1 MLCPRCRRLI
11 SSDETRC
18 PHCHIKN
25 PGSPLKNNALLR
37 AMSDGEQLIKVIIGI
52 NILLFI
58 LSILINPRTVQL
70 HFNPLS
76 FLAPDDGSLLLLGAT
91 GTIPIDRF
99 GRWWTLVAANYLH
112 GSILH
117 ILFNMMALSQIA
129 PLIFREYG
137 IHRAII
143 IYTLGGIGGFCVS
156 YLAGVTFT
164 IGASAALCAFL
175 GAAIYYGKSRGGIYG
190 QAVYRQIGA
199 WALFILI
206 FGLLVRGINN
216 WGHGGGFV
224 FGVLLGLVL
233 GYKERKAENQLHR
246 LIAFGSIA
254 ITLMVL
260 CWAIVTGII
269 YRFS

>member
-1 MLCPRCRRLI
+1 M
-11 SSDETRC
+11 
-18 PHCHIKN
+18 
-25 PGSPLKNNALLR
+25 
-37 AMSDGEQLIKVIIGI
+37 VIGV
-52 NILLFI
+52 NIILFI
-58 LSILINPRTVQL
+58 LSILMNPSSVQL

-76 FLAPDDGSLLLLGAT
+76 FLAPDDRSLLLLGAT

-117 ILFNMMALSQIA
+117 IFFNMVALSQIA
-129 PLIFREYG
+129 PLILREYG
-137 IHRAII
+137 VHRAIT
-143 IYTLGGIGGFCVS
+143 IYTLGGIGGFYVS
-156 YLAGVTFT
+156 YIAGVAFT

-216 WGHGGGFV
+216 WGHGGGFI
-224 FGVLLGLVL
+224 FGVLLGIIL
-233 GYKERKAENQLHR
+233 GYKEKRAENSYHR
-246 LIAFGSIA
+246 LLAIGCIA
-254 ITLMVL
+254 ITAIVL
-260 CWAIVTGII
+260 CWAIVSGII
-269 YRFS
+269 YRFA